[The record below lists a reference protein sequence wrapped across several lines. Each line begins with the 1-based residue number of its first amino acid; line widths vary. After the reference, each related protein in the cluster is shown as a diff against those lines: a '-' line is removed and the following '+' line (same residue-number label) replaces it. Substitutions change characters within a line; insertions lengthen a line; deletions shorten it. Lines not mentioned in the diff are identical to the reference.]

1 MAEIHFSVSS
11 DYKEVIRLR
20 QEIGKLETQLKK
32 MDVNKS
38 PDIAKALESQ
48 LKSTYDQYK
57 EIVSKIAESEAQIK
71 LSSDN
76 IIKNTKK
83 IVEAQE
89 KLSNAANTSSP
100 SPGSTG
106 PDTSSIQAQAKA
118 YEELKQEI
126 NKVNGSLLENMKIQQ
141 ESNNAVRIYREELK
155 KIETNRK
162 KRGVDSEY
170 TKQETQR
177 IKQLT
182 LAIERNRIARN
193 ESGREIRTQ
202 IKIHDAASG
211 SLNEMRQQLIRMKQA
226 YSNMTDLGSKSARE
240 LLASI
245 QQSNTKISE
254 IEQSMGV
261 FSRNVGNYSSGWNG
275 LGMSIQQIAR
285 ELPTL
290 SMGANM
296 FFLAISN
303 NLPILADELKRAK
316 DEYKSLVAQGQKAT
330 PVWKQAVSS
339 IFSWQ
344 TALTVGI
351 TLLTVYGKDVV
362 EFVSGLFNAEKQ
374 LDATARAQKALNEAQ
389 LEGIKNVQSEL
400 IKLKLLRSLAEDESK
415 HRSERL
421 KAVSKLQSMYPSYL
435 GNIDKEKILAGQV
448 SDVYYQLTTNLKN
461 AAIAKA
467 KFDKAVSVAK
477 EAEEL
482 KDSWAKIISETNPQF
497 YSNKSTEELVA
508 RAEEL
513 KKEREKTQQA
523 VNEAAAMYG
532 RQGSIVPKSNEEE
545 ALENIL
551 KAYNEWQKKVKELES
566 ISKGVDVSGLIY
578 NPDDEKRKIE
588 EAKRQAEKSLKIREK
603 IADELLKLQ
612 ATNQQRE
619 IDLMKEGTEKK
630 IAQINFDYKEQ
641 IEAIKK
647 QADAWAKEQQG
658 TLSAQQTMQISIAYS
673 LAQKTRE
680 RDTTEVFQKQI
691 EEENKAMNDYLKEY
705 GDYQEKRLAIT
716 EEYNQKIAQ
725 ATTEGEK
732 LSLRKG
738 LESAIKELDFS
749 QFKTSINFADIF
761 GNLDAQTTSSLTSLR
776 DKLQEYINQAA
787 KDLKP
792 DDLKELQD
800 AFSNIN
806 LKIADRQPFK
816 ELKSGLEDYK
826 AAQEAVSLA
835 QQDLD
840 KVMSGGEVIVGLYSD
855 ETGQLVKKLLTQ
867 EQAEKNLSKAQS
879 DRQKTLATLNQS
891 LNSIGDNGKKVVDG
905 VNSLTGMLAD
915 LGVNVSEDVSK
926 SVDGIGQV
934 FEGLANIDLT
944 KPGSIITSSMKIVGG
959 LGKTIG
965 GLFGGKS
972 KAERD
977 AERLAKVTDKIAQTN
992 EIINNL
998 IDKRVDLIKEA
1009 TAAEREGL
1017 KESSLDIIERQR
1029 KMMEAQFQKLLGN
1042 ELLGKKGKNNDL
1054 DVKDLGISSI
1064 EDLANFLT
1072 SDKLVELMEN
1082 GYGITDKDK
1091 WYGIVEE
1098 WEKLNDQADKLK
1110 ETVSEINTGITF
1122 DEARDGLDDLLLS
1135 ADTTF
1140 RDISDNFE
1148 GYMRKSVLR
1157 MVKSNYLNDAMQKW
1171 YDQFEERT
1179 SDDVLSDEDINDLR
1193 QQYEE
1198 IYNKAQKEINDK
1210 LAAAGVGLEG
1220 ASSQE
1225 SSKKGF
1231 ATASQDQ
1238 IEELNGRFTA
1248 GQIAWEET
1256 KNQAVMQT
1264 EKLSILNIKTE
1275 SLVNVAS
1282 DQRNIADETRTI
1294 LANSYLE
1301 LQQINENTGAIIKPI
1316 TEMRDKM
1323 NSWDS
1328 KIRNM

>member
-1 MAEIHFSVSS
+1 M
-11 DYKEVIRLR
+11 
-20 QEIGKLETQLKK
+20 
-32 MDVNKS
+32 
-38 PDIAKALESQ
+38 
-48 LKSTYDQYK
+48 
-57 EIVSKIAESEAQIK
+57 
-71 LSSDN
+71 
-76 IIKNTKK
+76 
-83 IVEAQE
+83 
-89 KLSNAANTSSP
+89 
-100 SPGSTG
+100 
-106 PDTSSIQAQAKA
+106 
-118 YEELKQEI
+118 
-126 NKVNGSLLENMKIQQ
+126 
-141 ESNNAVRIYREELK
+141 
-155 KIETNRK
+155 
-162 KRGVDSEY
+162 
-170 TKQETQR
+170 
-177 IKQLT
+177 
-182 LAIERNRIARN
+182 
-193 ESGREIRTQ
+193 
-202 IKIHDAASG
+202 
-211 SLNEMRQQLIRMKQA
+211 
-226 YSNMTDLGSKSARE
+226 
-240 LLASI
+240 
-245 QQSNTKISE
+245 
-254 IEQSMGV
+254 
-261 FSRNVGNYSSGWNG
+261 
-275 LGMSIQQIAR
+275 
-285 ELPTL
+285 
-290 SMGANM
+290 
-296 FFLAISN
+296 
-303 NLPILADELKRAK
+303 
-316 DEYKSLVAQGQKAT
+316 
-330 PVWKQAVSS
+330 
-339 IFSWQ
+339 
-344 TALTVGI
+344 
-351 TLLTVYGKDVV
+351 
-362 EFVSGLFNAEKQ
+362 
-374 LDATARAQKALNEAQ
+374 
-389 LEGIKNVQSEL
+389 
-400 IKLKLLRSLAEDESK
+400 
-415 HRSERL
+415 
-421 KAVSKLQSMYPSYL
+421 
-435 GNIDKEKILAGQV
+435 GNIDKEKILTGQI
-448 SDVYYQLTTNLKN
+448 SGIYNELASNIKN
-461 AAIAKA
+461 AAIARA

-477 EAEEL
+477 EKYDLQEEFNNLVSSSSKIWSRLGVDDIDQVKSKLKEL
-482 KDSWAKIISETNPQF
+482 KEIQGTTRGRYFGATQRAADIKALQTISDA
-497 YSNKSTEELVA
+497 YDAVINKE
-508 RAEEL
+508 
-513 KKEREKTQQA
+513 KE
-523 VNEAAAMYG
+523 
-532 RQGSIVPKSNEEE
+532 
-545 ALENIL
+545 LENIT
-551 KAYNEWQKKVKELES
+551 KS
-566 ISKGVDVSGLIY
+566 INVPGLIFDS
-578 NPDDEKRKIE
+578 NSDDTEKALQI
-588 EAKRQAEKSLKIREK
+588 QQK

-630 IAQINFDYKEQ
+630 IAQINYDYKEQ
-641 IEAIKK
+641 IETIKK
-647 QADAWAKEQQG
+647 QSEEGAKEQGG
-658 TLSAQQTMQISIAYS
+658 TLSAQQTKQVLIAYS
-673 LAQKTRE
+673 LAKKTRE

-761 GNLDAQTTSSLTSLR
+761 GNLDTQTTSSLTSLR
-776 DKLQEYINQAA
+776 DKLQEYINEAA
-787 KDLKP
+787 KDLRP
-792 DDLKELQD
+792 EDLKELQD

-826 AAQEAVSLA
+826 AAQEAVTHA
-835 QQDLD
+835 QEDLN
-840 KVMSGGEVIVGLYSD
+840 SIINGGVVIGELYED
-855 ETGQLVKKLLTQ
+855 ENGNIIETLLTQ

-965 GLFGGKS
+965 RLFGGKS
-972 KAERD
+972 NAERD

-992 EIINNL
+992 EVINNL
-998 IDKRVDLIKEA
+998 IDKRVDLIKKV
-1009 TAAEREGL
+1009 TAAERSEL

-1029 KMMEAQFQKLLGN
+1029 KMMETQFQKLLGN

-1072 SDKLVELMEN
+1072 SDRLVELMEN

-1110 ETVSEINTGITF
+1110 ETVGEINTGITF

-1148 GYMRKSVLR
+1148 GYMRKSVLNV
-1157 MVKSNYLNDAMQKW
+1157 VKSRYLNDAMQKW
-1171 YDQFEERT
+1171 YDQFEQRT
-1179 SDDVLSDEDINDLR
+1179 ADEVLSDEDVNYLR

-1220 ASSQE
+1220 ASLQE

-1231 ATASQDQ
+1231 AQASQDSVD
-1238 IEELNGRFTA
+1238 ELNGRFTA

>member
-11 DYKEVIRLR
+11 DYNEVIRLR
-20 QEIGKLETQLKK
+20 KECEKLEAQLKK
-32 MDVNKS
+32 MDVNKH
-38 PDIAKALESQ
+38 PDVAKSLEKQLEKATRKIREYQEKYAKLKKVQDDIGKSNNTTDDVKKSTAALQSTNKWIEANTKAIIEADNQIKIFKKDFDSLSADDKAGSAGTAKLRQIEQVVAKRMAEAESIRKTIKVQKDKIIQDRAEEGSITQLRKQLSLLIVDYDNMGRLRREGGAGKAL
-48 LKSTYDQYK
+48 L
-57 EIVSKIAESEAQIK
+57 AQIK
-71 LSSDN
+71 VVQDELN
-76 IIKNTKK
+76 KA
-83 IVEAQE
+83 E
-89 KLSNAANTSSP
+89 
-100 SPGSTG
+100 
-106 PDTSSIQAQAKA
+106 QA
-118 YEELKQEI
+118 
-126 NKVNGSLLENMKIQQ
+126 
-141 ESNNAVRIYREELK
+141 
-155 KIETNRK
+155 
-162 KRGVDSEY
+162 
-170 TKQETQR
+170 
-177 IKQLT
+177 
-182 LAIERNRIARN
+182 
-193 ESGREIRTQ
+193 SGRFQ
-202 IKIHDAASG
+202 
-211 SLNEMRQQLIRMKQA
+211 
-226 YSNMTDLGSKSARE
+226 
-240 LLASI
+240 
-245 QQSNTKISE
+245 
-254 IEQSMGV
+254 
-261 FSRNVGNYSSGWNG
+261 RNVGNYSSAFNG

-290 SMGANM
+290 SLGANM

-303 NLPILADELKRAK
+303 NLPIFFDEVQRARKEYTAYIAELKK
-316 DEYKSLVAQGQKAT
+316 GNTDVQKVA
-330 PVWKQAVSS
+330 PVWKQIASG
-339 IFSWQ
+339 IFSWN
-344 TALTVGI
+344 TALTVGV
-351 TLLTVYGKDVV
+351 TLLTVYGKDIV
-362 EFVSGLFNAEKQ
+362 EWVKELINGKEAV
-374 LDATARAQKALNEAQ
+374 DALKEAQKQLNEAQ
-389 LEGIKNVQSEL
+389 LEGSKNAQSEL
-400 IKLKLLRSLAEDESK
+400 LKLRLLRKEAEDTTKPIEQRK
-415 HRSERL
+415 
-421 KAVSKLQSMYPSYL
+421 KAVSELQRLYPDYL

-448 SDVYYQLTTNLKN
+448 SDAYYQLTTNLKN

-566 ISKGVDVSGLIY
+566 ISKGVDVSSLIY

-647 QADAWAKEQQG
+647 QADAWAKEQGG
-658 TLSAQQTMQISIAYS
+658 TLSAQQTMQVSIAYS
-673 LAQKTRE
+673 LAKKTRE

-1148 GYMRKSVLR
+1148 GYMRKSVLNV
-1157 MVKSNYLNDAMQKW
+1157 VKSRYLNDAMQKW
-1171 YDQFEERT
+1171 YDQFEQRT
-1179 SDDVLSDEDINDLR
+1179 ADEVLSDEDVNYLR

-1264 EKLSILNIKTE
+1264 EKLSILNIKAE

>member
-11 DYKEVIRLR
+11 DYNEVVRLR
-20 QEIGKLETQLKK
+20 KECEKLEAQLKK
-32 MDVNKS
+32 MDVNKH
-38 PDIAKALESQ
+38 PDIAKSLEKQLEKATRKIKEYQEKYAKLKKVQDDIGKSNNTTDDVKKRTVALR
-48 LKSTYDQYK
+48 STNKWIEANTKAIIDADNQ
-57 EIVSKIAESEAQIK
+57 IKIFKKDFDSLSADDKAGSAGTAKLRQIEQVVAKRMAEAESIRKTIKVQKDKIIQDRAEEGSITQLRKQLSLLIVDYDNMGRLRREGGAGKALLAQIK
-71 LSSDN
+71 VVQDELN
-76 IIKNTKK
+76 KA
-83 IVEAQE
+83 E
-89 KLSNAANTSSP
+89 
-100 SPGSTG
+100 
-106 PDTSSIQAQAKA
+106 QA
-118 YEELKQEI
+118 
-126 NKVNGSLLENMKIQQ
+126 
-141 ESNNAVRIYREELK
+141 
-155 KIETNRK
+155 
-162 KRGVDSEY
+162 
-170 TKQETQR
+170 
-177 IKQLT
+177 
-182 LAIERNRIARN
+182 
-193 ESGREIRTQ
+193 SGRFQ
-202 IKIHDAASG
+202 
-211 SLNEMRQQLIRMKQA
+211 
-226 YSNMTDLGSKSARE
+226 
-240 LLASI
+240 
-245 QQSNTKISE
+245 
-254 IEQSMGV
+254 
-261 FSRNVGNYSSGWNG
+261 RNVGNYSSAFNG

-296 FFLAISN
+296 FFLTISN
-303 NLPILADELKRAK
+303 NLPIFFDEVQRAREEYTAYIAELKK
-316 DEYKSLVAQGQKAT
+316 GNTDVQKVD
-330 PVWKQAVSS
+330 PVWEQIASG
-339 IFSWQ
+339 IFSWN
-344 TALTVGI
+344 TALTVGV
-351 TLLTVYGKDVV
+351 TLLTVYGKDIV

-374 LDATARAQKALNEAQ
+374 LDATAEAQKRLNESQ
-389 LEGIKNVQSEL
+389 TEGIKNAQSEL
-400 IKLKLLRSLAEDESK
+400 LKLNLLSREAEDESK
-415 HRSERL
+415 HRSDRL
-421 KAVSKLQSMYPSYL
+421 KAVSELQRLYPDYL
-435 GNIDKEKILAGQV
+435 GNIDKEKILAGDV
-448 SDVYYQLTTNLKN
+448 SNIYKTLAGNILN
-461 AAIAKA
+461 AAKA
-467 KFDKAVSVAK
+467 KAQFEEATKAAQ
-477 EAEEL
+477 EAVEL
-482 KDSWAKIISETNPQF
+482 
-497 YSNKSTEELVA
+497 
-508 RAEEL
+508 
-513 KKEREKTQQA
+513 EKTFR
-523 VNEAAAMYG
+523 NLSKESPLFNLFPDDDAAYIE
-532 RQGSIVPKSNEEE
+532 SINNRIKLVEEE
-545 ALENIL
+545 ARIITENAKLTGRRGDISTQ
-551 KAYNEWQKKVKELES
+551 NKELVKLNEIKNAYTQWQDKIKETNEIAS
-566 ISKGVDVSGLIY
+566 NIDASGIIS
-578 NPDDEKRKIE
+578 NPSRND
-588 EAKRQAEKSLKIREK
+588 AEKALKIQQK

-630 IAQINFDYKEQ
+630 IAQINLDYKEQ
-641 IEAIKK
+641 IETIKK
-647 QADAWAKEQQG
+647 QADEWAKEQGG
-658 TLSAQQTMQISIAYS
+658 TLSAQQTMQVLIAYS
-673 LAQKTRE
+673 LAKKTRE

-691 EEENKAMNDYLKEY
+691 EEEKKAMNDYLKEY

-725 ATTEGEK
+725 ATTKGEK

-761 GNLDAQTTSSLTSLR
+761 GNLDTQTTSALTSLR

-792 DDLKELQD
+792 EDLKELQD

-816 ELKSGLEDYK
+816 ELKSGLDDYK
-826 AAQEAVSLA
+826 GAQEAVTHA
-835 QQDLD
+835 QEDLN
-840 KVMSGGEVIVGLYSD
+840 SIINGGVVIGELYED
-855 ETGQLVKKLLTQ
+855 ENGNIIETLLTQ
-867 EQAEKNLSKAQS
+867 EQAEKNLVKAQS
-879 DRQKTLATLNQS
+879 DRQKTVVSLNQALNAIGAMGMDV
-891 LNSIGDNGKKVVDG
+891 LNSGNLILDMLGSFGIKVPEAVSGAMEGLGQVMGVLESIDIQKPFSAVTGAIKVV
-905 VNSLTGMLAD
+905 TG
-915 LGVNVSEDVSK
+915 
-926 SVDGIGQV
+926 I
-934 FEGLANIDLT
+934 
-944 KPGSIITSSMKIVGG
+944 
-959 LGKTIG
+959 GKTIG
-965 GLFGGKS
+965 GIFGFGGKNKS
-972 KAERD
+972 ERD

-992 EIINNL
+992 EVINNL

-1220 ASSQE
+1220 ASSSQE

>member
-11 DYKEVIRLR
+11 DYNEVIRLR
-20 QEIGKLETQLKK
+20 KECEKLEAQLKK
-32 MDVNKS
+32 MDVNKH
-38 PDIAKALESQ
+38 PDVAKSLEKQLEKATRKIREYQEKYAKLKKVQDDIGKSNNTTDDVKKSTAALQSTNKWIEANTKAIIEADNQIKIFKKDFDSLSADDKAGSAGTAKLRQIEQVVAKRMAEAESIRKTIKVQKDKIIQDRAEEGSITQLRKQLSLLIVDYDNMGRLRREGGAGKAL
-48 LKSTYDQYK
+48 L
-57 EIVSKIAESEAQIK
+57 AQIK
-71 LSSDN
+71 VVQDELN
-76 IIKNTKK
+76 KA
-83 IVEAQE
+83 E
-89 KLSNAANTSSP
+89 
-100 SPGSTG
+100 
-106 PDTSSIQAQAKA
+106 QA
-118 YEELKQEI
+118 
-126 NKVNGSLLENMKIQQ
+126 
-141 ESNNAVRIYREELK
+141 
-155 KIETNRK
+155 
-162 KRGVDSEY
+162 
-170 TKQETQR
+170 
-177 IKQLT
+177 
-182 LAIERNRIARN
+182 
-193 ESGREIRTQ
+193 SGRFQ
-202 IKIHDAASG
+202 
-211 SLNEMRQQLIRMKQA
+211 
-226 YSNMTDLGSKSARE
+226 
-240 LLASI
+240 
-245 QQSNTKISE
+245 
-254 IEQSMGV
+254 
-261 FSRNVGNYSSGWNG
+261 RNVGNYSSAFNG

-290 SMGANM
+290 SLGANM

-303 NLPILADELKRAK
+303 NLPIFFDEIQRARKEYTAYIAELKK
-316 DEYKSLVAQGQKAT
+316 GNTDVQKVA
-330 PVWKQAVSS
+330 PVWKQIASG
-339 IFSWQ
+339 IFSWN
-344 TALTVGI
+344 TALTVGV
-351 TLLTVYGKDVV
+351 TLLTVYGKDIV
-362 EFVSGLFNAEKQ
+362 EWVKELINGKEAV
-374 LDATARAQKALNEAQ
+374 DALKEAQKQLNEAQ
-389 LEGIKNVQSEL
+389 LEGSKNAQSEL
-400 IKLKLLRSLAEDESK
+400 LKLRLLRKEAEDTTKPIEQRK
-415 HRSERL
+415 
-421 KAVSKLQSMYPSYL
+421 KAVSELQRLYPDYL

-448 SDVYYQLTTNLKN
+448 SDAYYQLTTNLKN

-566 ISKGVDVSGLIY
+566 ISKGVDVSSLIY

-647 QADAWAKEQQG
+647 QADAWAKEQGG
-658 TLSAQQTMQISIAYS
+658 TLSAQQTMQVSIAYS
-673 LAQKTRE
+673 LAKKTRE

-998 IDKRVDLIKEA
+998 IDKRVDLIKET

-1110 ETVSEINTGITF
+1110 ETVGEINTGITF

-1171 YDQFEERT
+1171 YDQFEQRT
-1179 SDDVLSDEDINDLR
+1179 ADEVLSDEDINDLR

-1220 ASSQE
+1220 ASSSQE

>member
-1 MAEIHFSVSS
+1 MWASVVASNANVWKNLGY
-11 DYKEVIRLR
+11 DDMEALKNNIDKIRELR
-20 QEIGKLETQLKK
+20 
-32 MDVNKS
+32 
-38 PDIAKALESQ
+38 
-48 LKSTYDQYK
+48 KST
-57 EIVSKIAESEAQIK
+57 ERESGAK
-71 LSSDN
+71 YG
-76 IIKNTKK
+76 
-83 IVEAQE
+83 
-89 KLSNAANTSSP
+89 NAA
-100 SPGSTG
+100 GG
-106 PDTSSIQAQAKA
+106 FL
-118 YEELKQEI
+118 Y
-126 NKVNGSLLENMKIQQ
+126 
-141 ESNNAVRIYREELK
+141 
-155 KIETNRK
+155 
-162 KRGVDSEY
+162 
-170 TKQETQR
+170 
-177 IKQLT
+177 
-182 LAIERNRIARN
+182 
-193 ESGREIRTQ
+193 
-202 IKIHDAASG
+202 
-211 SLNEMRQQLIRMKQA
+211 
-226 YSNMTDLGSKSARE
+226 DLGSKGSKDEQAIDEIIKAYDAWQAKIKETEEIAKGINVSDFISNPNSNDLEKAEQERE
-240 LLASI
+240 LLLKI
-245 QQSNTKISE
+245 QQ
-254 IEQSMGV
+254 
-261 FSRNVGNYSSGWNG
+261 
-275 LGMSIQQIAR
+275 
-285 ELPTL
+285 
-290 SMGANM
+290 
-296 FFLAISN
+296 
-303 NLPILADELKRAK
+303 
-316 DEYKSLVAQGQKAT
+316 
-330 PVWKQAVSS
+330 
-339 IFSWQ
+339 
-344 TALTVGI
+344 
-351 TLLTVYGKDVV
+351 
-362 EFVSGLFNAEKQ
+362 
-374 LDATARAQKALNEAQ
+374 
-389 LEGIKNVQSEL
+389 
-400 IKLKLLRSLAEDESK
+400 
-415 HRSERL
+415 
-421 KAVSKLQSMYPSYL
+421 
-435 GNIDKEKILAGQV
+435 
-448 SDVYYQLTTNLKN
+448 
-461 AAIAKA
+461 
-467 KFDKAVSVAK
+467 
-477 EAEEL
+477 
-482 KDSWAKIISETNPQF
+482 
-497 YSNKSTEELVA
+497 
-508 RAEEL
+508 
-513 KKEREKTQQA
+513 
-523 VNEAAAMYG
+523 
-532 RQGSIVPKSNEEE
+532 
-545 ALENIL
+545 
-551 KAYNEWQKKVKELES
+551 
-566 ISKGVDVSGLIY
+566 
-578 NPDDEKRKIE
+578 
-588 EAKRQAEKSLKIREK
+588 K

-630 IAQINFDYKEQ
+630 IAQINLDYKVQ
-641 IEAIKK
+641 IETIKK
-647 QADAWAKEQQG
+647 QADEWAKEQGG
-658 TLSAQQTMQISIAYS
+658 TLSAQQTMQVSIAYS
-673 LAQKTRE
+673 LAKKTRE

-992 EIINNL
+992 EVINNL

-1148 GYMRKSVLR
+1148 GYMRKSVLNV
-1157 MVKSNYLNDAMQKW
+1157 VKSRYLNDEMQKW
-1171 YDQFEERT
+1171 YDQFEQRT
-1179 SDDVLSDEDINDLR
+1179 ADEVLSDEDVNFLR
-1193 QQYEE
+1193 QQYESMYKE
-1198 IYNKAQKEINDK
+1198 AQNKVNGM

-1220 ASSQE
+1220 ASSSQE

-1275 SLVNVAS
+1275 SLVNLAS

-1316 TEMRDKM
+1316 TEIRDKM